1 VALLSNSKTVFL
13 SDGTLSF
20 SGGDFTFDFTENKNF
35 VQVELEAGQTT
46 NLTQTQFNSVSKIV
60 VGQDTHVTI
69 DFAKLG
75 ATDID
80 FQGNGSVNLTGI
92 TFTSA
97 DKAGNFKFEPNA
109 DSTNLDAIVKE
120 LIAERG
126 VSGAVDALTIN
137 GNKADAFKVI
147 WDHLDDNYS
156 TYYNTALNDCFIDL
170 GIAYAK
176 YLKAGGTAIMDV
188 AKYSPDGGDA
198 NTTPDRMQT
207 MHDNLLGNLDEA
219 SIRDKF
225 GTTGDDAIYARIQD
239 AGFGP
244 LLGVIGNDAD
254 GRGIY
259 GGYDTQDPTQQR
271 TFDHDYFM
279 I

>member
-1 VALLSNSKTVFL
+1 MALLSNSKTIFL
-13 SDGTLSF
+13 NNGTLTF
-20 SGGDFTFDFTENKNF
+20 SGGDYTFDFTTNKNF
-35 VQVELEAGQTT
+35 IQVELEAGQTT
-46 NLTQTQFNSVSKIV
+46 NLTQSQYSTINKIV
-60 VGQDTHVTI
+60 VGQDTNLTI

-92 TFTSA
+92 SFTSA
-97 DKAGNFKFEPNA
+97 DKAANNKFEPNA
-109 DSTNLDAIVKE
+109 NQTYLDAIVKE
-120 LIAERG
+120 LIEERG
-126 VSGAVDALTIN
+126 VTGAVNALTIN

-147 WDHLDDNYS
+147 WDHLDDNY
-156 TYYNTALNDCFIDL
+156 TYYNTNVNDAFIDL

-176 YLKAGGTAIMDV
+176 YLKAGGAPILDV
-188 AKYSPDGGDA
+188 AKYTPDGTDA
-198 NTTPDRMQT
+198 NTTPDRLQT
-207 MHDNLLGNLDEA
+207 IHDNILGNFDEA

-239 AGFGP
+239 AGFGEI
-244 LLGVIGNDAD
+244 LGVIGNDTD
-254 GRGIY
+254 GRGVY